1 MGNKP
6 KQADTVLIDGG
17 KVGDLRVGA
26 DLTQD
31 LLASEV
37 VRLGWHLSR
46 GYLPSLENKPI
57 ARVHKKLAEAI
68 ATALGV
74 TVEDFKAT
82 PPQQTKRKVRSKRIM
97 AVDSAARVQQDG
109 SLEPLTGLETTPPRR
124 RGVGLTAPFR
134 AEPPAMWRPAEPK
147 TIGQDID
154 AVLQEEGLAEEALKE
169 EYDKLRQGLVSHVRQ
184 LAQLIKL
191 AKGDNNGA
199 DLEEK
204 TVSNSSML
212 RPNR

>member
-1 MGNKP
+1 MANRP

-26 DLTQD
+26 NLTQD

-57 ARVHKKLAEAI
+57 ARVHKQLAEAL
-68 ATALGV
+68 ATALNV
-74 TVEDFKAT
+74 KVSDLMAT
-82 PPQQTKRKVRSKRIM
+82 PPQQTKRKVRSKRGM
-97 AVDSAARVQQDG
+97 AVDTPAGVQQNAPQ
-109 SLEPLTGLETTPPRR
+109 EPPAGLEDSPTRRR
-124 RGVGLTAPFR
+124 RGGVLASPLR
-134 AEPPAMWRPAEPK
+134 ARPPAELGSVEAT

-154 AVLQEEGLAEEALKE
+154 VVLKEEGLAEEALRE
-169 EYDKLRQGLVSHVRQ
+169 EYDKLRQSLVTHVRQ

-191 AKGDNNGA
+191 AKGENNGA
-199 DLEEK
+199 D
-204 TVSNSSML
+204 
-212 RPNR
+212 

>member
-1 MGNKP
+1 MGNRP

-26 DLTQD
+26 NLTQE

-57 ARVHKKLAEAI
+57 ARVHKQLAEAL

-74 TVEDFKAT
+74 KVDDFKAT
-82 PPQQTKRKVRSKRIM
+82 PLQQPKRKARSKRGM
-97 AVDSAARVQQDG
+97 AVDSPSGVQQNAP
-109 SLEPLTGLETTPPRR
+109 LEPSAGSETIPTRRR

-134 AEPPAMWRPAEPK
+134 AEPPAKRRSAEAT

-154 AVLQEEGLAEEALKE
+154 AALKEEGLVEEALKE

-191 AKGDNNGA
+191 AKGENNGA
-199 DLEEK
+199 D
-204 TVSNSSML
+204 
-212 RPNR
+212 

>member
-1 MGNKP
+1 MGNRP

-26 DLTQD
+26 NLTQD

-46 GYLPSLENKPI
+46 GYLPSLEAKPI
-57 ARVHKKLAEAI
+57 ARVHKQLAEAL
-68 ATALGV
+68 ATALSV
-74 TVEDFKAT
+74 KVSDLLAT
-82 PPQQTKRKVRSKRIM
+82 PPLWAKRKAHSKWGM
-97 AVDSAARVQQDG
+97 VADTPSGVQQNAP
-109 SLEPLTGLETTPPRR
+109 LEPSAGSDTVPARRR

-134 AEPPAMWRPAEPK
+134 TEPPANRRPTEAT

-154 AVLQEEGLAEEALKE
+154 AALQEEGLLEEALKE
-169 EYDKLRQGLVSHVRQ
+169 EYDKLRQDLVSHVRQ

-191 AKGDNNGA
+191 AKGENNGA
-199 DLEEK
+199 D
-204 TVSNSSML
+204 
-212 RPNR
+212 